1 MLASHEESRMA
12 LAPRG
17 LRLTPVQKDDV
28 EVRIGLG
35 RTVVS
40 ETEKIDSVSESR
52 IKRTCGSTNRQCD
65 RTLGAHDRQLRVRAL
80 DEARRDEDDGGD
92 KQDVPR
98 AGE

>member
-1 MLASHEESRMA
+1 MA